1 MKIFQFVVNENKD
14 KTVFFGSEF
23 LLAFVENTDFFNF
36 SLNESVLFLIWIK
49 DHYFVLSTVLSFR
62 VIPTAEERY
71 FTFSTGLQTQGAQ
84 KSSKLHCLRAR
95 LKLNIQITI
104 LRLKLAPYEYGSI
117 SLLRN
122 SFHASSRIKYL
133 NMTVKTTAKKRQPKM
148 SLRYVIKYLYANL
161 SYGVASFLKW
171 VLFLNI
177 SCNWIFRPKLL
188 LKIACHLWRRK

>member
-1 MKIFQFVVNENKD
+1 M
-14 KTVFFGSEF
+14 
-23 LLAFVENTDFFNF
+23 
-36 SLNESVLFLIWIK
+36 
-49 DHYFVLSTVLSFR
+49 LSTVLSFR
-62 VIPTAEERY
+62 VIPKAEERY

-133 NMTVKTTAKKRQPKM
+133 NMTVKTTAKKKT
-148 SLRYVIKYLYANL
+148 AEN
-161 SYGVASFLKW
+161 VAT
-171 VLFLNI
+171 VREQI
-177 SCNWIFRPKLL
+177 SKCKFI
-188 LKIACHLWRRK
+188 LWRRFLS